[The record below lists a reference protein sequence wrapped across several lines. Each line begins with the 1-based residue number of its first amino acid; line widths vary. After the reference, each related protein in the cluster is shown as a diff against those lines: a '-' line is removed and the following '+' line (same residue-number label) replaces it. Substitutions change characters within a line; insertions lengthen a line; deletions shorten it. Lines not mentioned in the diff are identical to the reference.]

1 MLLSE
6 RRKQYRRI
14 LEGNVCIHPAS
25 VFDAMS
31 ARMAAS
37 LGFEV
42 GMFAG
47 SIASGTVLGAPDL
60 VVLTLTEFAEQI
72 RRITRGS
79 DLPLMVDADHGY
91 GDALNVMRT
100 VEELETSGVA
110 ALTIEDTVLPMP
122 FGRRG
127 DGLVSVE
134 EMLGKLRGA
143 VAARQ
148 DPALVVIGR
157 TGALRHG
164 GVAEAVKC
172 VKAYTETGI
181 DAIFLAGASSREE
194 VEAMHRV
201 TRLPLML
208 GGAPPALS
216 DRNFLASQGVRI
228 ALQGHHPFYAAAKA
242 VYDTLK
248 YLREGGAPGGLKDRV
263 ASEELLAI
271 ALKQNDYKRWQGDF
285 LRERDALAVEAVRRD
300 RGIELVQDV
309 RVGLRGM
316 EVGVARPSARTARH
330 GRRSGRHQSAA
341 GGVDREDERRVEALV
356 GHEDEAGAAVEHDV
370 VRMRAG
376 LFRAMRPRLARQRRP
391 IGDRPQRAVHAC
403 RQQGHRARRGVGADH
418 QLATALH
425 PR

>member
-1 MLLSE
+1 MMLLSE
-6 RRKQYRRI
+6 RRKQYRRV
-14 LEGNVCIHPAS
+14 LEGTVCIHPAS

-31 ARMAAS
+31 ARMAES

-42 GMFAG
+42 AMFAG

-91 GDALNVMRT
+91 GNALNVMRT

-110 ALTIEDTVLPMP
+110 ALTIEDTVLPSP

-127 DGLVSVE
+127 EGLVSVE

-143 VAARQ
+143 MAARQ
-148 DPALVVIGR
+148 DPALVIIGR

-164 GVAEAVKC
+164 GIAEAEKR
-172 VKAYTETGI
+172 VKAYQETGI

-201 TRLPLML
+201 TRLPLLL

-216 DRNFLASQGVRI
+216 DRSFLATHGVRI
-228 ALQGHHPFYAAAKA
+228 ALQGHQPFYAAAKA

-248 YLREGGAPGGLKDRV
+248 YLREGGAPTGLKDRV
-263 ASEELLAI
+263 ASEELLSI
-271 ALKQNDYKRWQGDF
+271 ALKQNEYKRRQGDY
-285 LRERDALAVEAVRRD
+285 LR
-300 RGIELVQDV
+300 
-309 RVGLRGM
+309 
-316 EVGVARPSARTARH
+316 
-330 GRRSGRHQSAA
+330 
-341 GGVDREDERRVEALV
+341 
-356 GHEDEAGAAVEHDV
+356 
-370 VRMRAG
+370 
-376 LFRAMRPRLARQRRP
+376 
-391 IGDRPQRAVHAC
+391 
-403 RQQGHRARRGVGADH
+403 
-418 QLATALH
+418 
-425 PR
+425 

>member
-6 RRKQYRRI
+6 RRKQYRRV
-14 LEGNVCIHPAS
+14 LEGTVCIHPAS

-31 ARMAAS
+31 ARMAES

-42 GMFAG
+42 AMFAG

-91 GDALNVMRT
+91 GNALNVMRT

-110 ALTIEDTVLPMP
+110 ALTIEDTVLPSP

-127 DGLVSVE
+127 EGLVSVE

-148 DPALVVIGR
+148 DPALVIIGR

-164 GVAEAVKC
+164 GIAEAEKR
-172 VKAYTETGI
+172 VKAYQETGI

-201 TRLPLML
+201 TRLPLLL

-216 DRNFLASQGVRI
+216 DRNFLATHGVRI
-228 ALQGHHPFYAAAKA
+228 ALQGHQPFYAAAKA

-248 YLREGGAPGGLKDRV
+248 YLREGGAPTGLKDRV

-271 ALKQNDYKRWQGDF
+271 ALKQGDYKRWQGDY
-285 LRERDALAVEAVRRD
+285 LR
-300 RGIELVQDV
+300 
-309 RVGLRGM
+309 
-316 EVGVARPSARTARH
+316 
-330 GRRSGRHQSAA
+330 
-341 GGVDREDERRVEALV
+341 
-356 GHEDEAGAAVEHDV
+356 
-370 VRMRAG
+370 
-376 LFRAMRPRLARQRRP
+376 
-391 IGDRPQRAVHAC
+391 
-403 RQQGHRARRGVGADH
+403 
-418 QLATALH
+418 
-425 PR
+425 